1 MQGSPHVSRVMLMQI
16 NSFMMRARMIADGV
30 SATGFLSRSL
40 WFLAGS
46 LKPKARVDM
55 TGTCSGPSLEALFA
69 CLMALNNCA
78 SKISSDSGRVV
89 MFVLSPGSPE
99 EKRVLKCIF
108 ERYGHML

>member
-1 MQGSPHVSRVMLMQI
+1 MQI

-46 LKPKARVDM
+46 LKPKAHVDM

-78 SKISSDSGRVV
+78 SKISSDSGRAV

-99 EKRVLKCIF
+99 EKKGSEVHI
-108 ERYGHML
+108 